1 MSNPTYHEQ
10 ETVLA
15 EAMDHATTTQ
25 LSTSNPHRGSWGST
39 SSAFSN
45 IEMSF
50 SHDSCYGSDEVSVTS
65 NGTAPG
71 QLNSAT
77 VAAKQSIRPFL
88 KSILKNPSTVFESDE
103 ESDEDSDSESGY
115 SSDGID
121 SDYDALS
128 DEEEEDDDMSDF
140 SVWDGETSQDVPE
153 THEDHTE
160 SFDDAFISFEENS
173 VRFDPDVQYIDSPD
187 VSDDEDDHQMT
198 CHEMMLLARNTSGTQ
213 TLLDQLDKMD
223 IQDEQDEEEECPKE
237 YVRKSVTQPDEFSRD
252 AVDLDRSLFLAYING
267 IHGITNK
274 TYEQQYEAYLRSH
287 VDHVRL
293 GKDIDG
299 MSPEDAPALYFDTI
313 SSHVIGTFRNLL
325 ADDEWNELISFRAEE
340 QVEENDSNTCSLD
353 LDHHRAL
360 LTKIEKFLLERLMDG
375 LVDVAPEEL
384 TLFAG
389 SIVSELDTKTLP
401 ARSQDASA

>member
-1 MSNPTYHEQ
+1 
-10 ETVLA
+10 
-15 EAMDHATTTQ
+15 MDHATTTQ
-25 LSTSNPHRGSWGST
+25 PSTSSHHRGSWGST

-65 NGTAPG
+65 NGTTPG
-71 QLNSAT
+71 QLNCSTAT
-77 VAAKQSIRPFL
+77 AKQSIRPFL

-103 ESDEDSDSESGY
+103 ESDSESGY
-115 SSDGID
+115 SSDEID

-128 DEEEEDDDMSDF
+128 DDEEDDDDMSDF
-140 SVWDGETSQDVPE
+140 SVWDGEASQEVPE

-160 SFDDAFISFEENS
+160 FFDDAFISFEENS
-173 VRFDPDVQYIDSPD
+173 VRFAPDVQYIESTE
-187 VSDDEDDHQMT
+187 VSDDEDGHQMT

-223 IQDEQDEEEECPKE
+223 IQDEEDEEEECHKE
-237 YVRKSVTQPDEFSRD
+237 YVRKPVTQPEEFSRD

-267 IHGITNK
+267 IHGVTNK
-274 TYEQQYEAYLRSH
+274 TYEKQYETYLRSH
-287 VDHVRL
+287 VDHIRL
-293 GKDIDG
+293 GKDTDG
-299 MSPEDAPALYFDTI
+299 MNLDDAPALYFDTI

-325 ADDEWNELISFRAEE
+325 ADDEWNELISLRAEE
-340 QVEENDSNTCSLD
+340 QVDKNGANACSLD
-353 LDHHRAL
+353 LEHHQAL

-389 SIVSELDTKTLP
+389 SIVSELDTKTMPALP
-401 ARSQDASA
+401 QGASA